1 MKRILKLILPM
12 TGKAGLLK
20 YIGLGILSGL
30 CSFLFINTVTSVLG
44 QIIAG
49 NFTNT
54 HEYLLI
60 FVAIILLFI
69 WIRRVLSVAIIRLS
83 QTLFWDLRKQI
94 VSLVLRSGYQQ
105 LSARKTEVHS
115 AIVSD
120 VNMLTQASQS
130 IIDFFTATV
139 LMVVCFAYLAT
150 LSLLLF
156 GITLVVALTGIG
168 IYRLRASMNVKN
180 FQRSRALETSFQS
193 SFNAILDGFK
203 ELFMDPRK
211 GKDIFDHQVRPVST
225 QAFDNNTKAYIGF
238 LNNQITGYTLFY
250 TLIAA
255 ILIYLNTALKIEV
268 KYTVTF
274 VFTLLY
280 LLGAIN
286 TIMVLLP
293 VLVRA
298 RVSAGRLLELKDK
311 LEREDSPVGAIIPG
325 PPVIFKNALEQIT
338 ISQLVYEY
346 GATSQAFGIGPIDL
360 EIRKGDVIFIYGGN
374 GSGKTTFIHTLLGLR
389 IPTGGE
395 IRVNDIPVSQD
406 LYPQYKAFYAVVFSD
421 FYLFS
426 ELLGIDKPDLEK
438 WRYYLQLFELED
450 KVSIDDKGVFSTTAL
465 STGQRKRLAL
475 IAALLEEKPLLV
487 IDEWAADQD
496 PHFRKKFYTEIIPL
510 IRQTGITIIAITH
523 DDRYYHCAD
532 KLFRMEYGKLI
543 PERVQVFQ

>member
-1 MKRILKLILPM
+1 M
-12 TGKAGLLK
+12 TGRAGFLK
-20 YIGLGILSGL
+20 YIFLGILSGL
-30 CSFLFINTVTSVLG
+30 CGFLFINTVTGVLG

-49 NFTNT
+49 SFTNT
-54 HEYLLI
+54 REYLLI
-60 FVAIILLFI
+60 FTAIILLFI

-105 LSARKTEVHS
+105 LSARKTEVHA

-120 VNMLTQASQS
+120 VNTLTQASQS
-130 IIDFFTATV
+130 IIDFFTAMV
-139 LMVVCFAYLAT
+139 LTVVCFSYLAT
-150 LSLLLF
+150 LSMVLF
-156 GITLVVALTGIG
+156 GITLLVALTGIG
-168 IYRLRASMNVKN
+168 IYRLRASINIKN
-180 FQRSRALETSFQS
+180 FQKARVLENTFQA
-193 SFNAILDGFK
+193 SFNSILDGFK
-203 ELFMDPRK
+203 EIFMDPRK
-211 GKDIFDHQVRPVST
+211 GKDIFDHQVQPVSEK
-225 QAFDNNTKAYIGF
+225 AHENNTKAYIGF

-255 ILIYLNTALKIEV
+255 ILIYLNTALKIEI

-298 RVSAGRLLELKDK
+298 KVAAGRLLELKDK
-311 LEREDSPVGAIIPG
+311 LEQEDHPIAAG
-325 PPVIFKNALEQIT
+325 PPLAFRKELEQIT
-338 ISQLVYEY
+338 ISKLVYHY
-346 GATSQAFGIGPIDL
+346 GTTDQAFGIGPIDL
-360 EIRKGDVIFIYGGN
+360 DIQKGDIIFIYGGN

-395 IRVNDIPVSQD
+395 IRCNDIPISGD
-406 LYPQYKAFYAVVFSD
+406 LYAEYKALYAVVFSD
-421 FYLFS
+421 FYLFN
-426 ELLGIDKPDLEK
+426 ELLGNDNPDLEK
-438 WRYYLQLFELED
+438 WRFYLQLFELED
-450 KVSIDDKGVFSTTAL
+450 KVSMDDKGVFSTTEL

-475 IAALLEEKPLLV
+475 IAALLEEKPVLV
-487 IDEWAADQD
+487 LDEWAADQD
-496 PHFRKKFYTEIIPL
+496 PYFRKKFYTEIIPL
-510 IRQTGITIIAITH
+510 IKQTGTTLIAITH

-543 PERVQVFQ
+543 PESVQVFQ

>member
-1 MKRILKLILPM
+1 M

>member
-12 TGKAGLLK
+12 TGKAGFLR
-20 YIGLGILSGL
+20 YISLGILSGL
-30 CSFLFINTVTSVLG
+30 CSFLFINTVTGVLG

-49 NFTNT
+49 SFTNT
-54 HEYLLI
+54 REYLLI

-105 LSARKTEVHS
+105 LSARKTEVHA

-139 LMVVCFAYLAT
+139 LTVVCFAYLAT

-156 GITLVVALTGIG
+156 AITLVVALTGIG
-168 IYRLRASMNVKN
+168 IYRLRAGMNVKN
-180 FQRSRALETSFQS
+180 FQKSRTLETSFQG

-211 GKDIFDHQVRPVST
+211 GRDIFEHQVRPVSE

-255 ILIYLNTALKIEV
+255 ILIYLNSALKIEV

-311 LEREDSPVGAIIPG
+311 LEREDHTIVAG
-325 PPVIFKNALEQIT
+325 PPVIFKKELEQIT
-338 ISQLVYEY
+338 ISRLVYHY
-346 GATSQAFGIGPIDL
+346 GTKEQAFSIGPIDL
-360 EIRKGDVIFIYGGN
+360 EIQKGDVIFIYGGN

-389 IPTGGE
+389 VPTEGE
-395 IRVNDIPVSQD
+395 IRFNDITISND
-406 LYPQYKAFYAVVFSD
+406 LYHEYKALYAVVFSD
-421 FYLFS
+421 FYLFN
-426 ELLGIDKPDLEK
+426 ELLGIDNPDLEK
-438 WRYYLQLFELED
+438 WQYYLQLFELED
-450 KVSIDDKGVFSTTAL
+450 KVSMDDKGVFSTTEL

-496 PHFRKKFYTEIIPL
+496 PYFRKKFYTEIIPL
-510 IRQTGITIIAITH
+510 IKQTGTTIIAITH

-543 PERVQVFQ
+543 PESVQVFQ